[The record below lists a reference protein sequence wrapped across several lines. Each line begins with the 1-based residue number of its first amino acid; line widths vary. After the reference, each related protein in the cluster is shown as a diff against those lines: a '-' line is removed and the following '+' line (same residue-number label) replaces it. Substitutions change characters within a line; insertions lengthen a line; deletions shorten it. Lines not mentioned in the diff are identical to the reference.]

1 LFSVVK
7 LKEYIMTAN
16 IVKIGLLILPKGISE
31 RNMSSPTIFPSVFLL
46 IIVAAMVILS
56 TSIEGVTTEDHS
68 VYASPSPSPSSTAT
82 LSSDFNF
89 GAVADTNC
97 NTITESIVENIQTKA
112 PEIVLG
118 LGDYIYNDDKAMC
131 WLEIVEPID
140 NIMKI
145 AIGNHETGTILTE
158 LMEHYGLASQYY
170 SFDYQNVHFT
180 VMSDYVSYEI
190 DSEQYIFVKDDLA
203 KAAVNPNVDWIVVSH
218 HNQKYASS
226 KYHEIPAGN
235 IWNNIYH
242 PLFEQYNID
251 LVLQGHQH
259 NYQRTYPIKYNSDSP
274 ANPIIT
280 DKSTN
285 NYTNPEGQIYLTV
298 GTGGAGLHGLNGNKA
313 PYLITTED
321 QEHGFLNIDVTGSNN
336 NSGTTMLV
344 GTFYSNDGSGE
355 MTDEFTI
362 TKSVE
367 SDLSLPSRP
376 DLPVEEEVDIGGEQD
391 DSTDTSSTDDD
402 GDSSDSS
409 NSDTGD
415 SGDSFDS
422 SGDSGEGDGGE

>member
-1 LFSVVK
+1 MKYVYIYVNTIKIRFMKSILAFSMMAILLLLFTVFGH
-7 LKEYIMTAN
+7 T
-16 IVKIGLLILPKGISE
+16 
-31 RNMSSPTIFPSVFLL
+31 SSFQ
-46 IIVAAMVILS
+46 M
-56 TSIEGVTTEDHS
+56 
-68 VYASPSPSPSSTAT
+68 VYAQTNSITAA
-82 LSSDFNF
+82 LSDFNF
-89 GAVADTNC
+89 AAAGDWGCKDET
-97 NTITESIVENIQTKA
+97 TETVNNIVDKT
-112 PEIVLG
+112 PEVVLG
-118 LGDYIYNDDKAMC
+118 LGDFSYSDDANC
-131 WLEIVEPID
+131 WLEIIEPID
-140 NIMKI
+140 DNMKI
-145 AIGNHETGTILTE
+145 AIGNEDLQGSELTQ
-158 LMEHYGLASQYY
+158 LMEHFGLTSQYY

-180 VMSDYVSYEI
+180 VMADYLPYET
-190 DSEQYIFVKDDLA
+190 DSEQYDFVNDDLA
-203 KAAVNPNVDWIVVSH
+203 KAATDPNIDWIIIVH
-218 HNQKYASS
+218 HSQKYASTQN
-226 KYHEIPAGN
+226 YDIPEEKE
-235 IWNNIYH
+235 WNNIYH
-242 PLFEQYNID
+242 PLLEQYNVD

-274 ANPIIT
+274 ANPIVT